1 MIKKAV
7 KKNPPA
13 GGVKKEVVHRV
24 KAEATVKKAASKPV
38 VVKPAVAKEG
48 SVLKGRYIE
57 AIGRRKTSIARVRLI
72 INEPGIKINGKD
84 YKDYLKLSKLHDII
98 NAPLAILEL
107 KDRHGFT
114 IVVSGGG
121 IFSQAEAIR
130 HGITRA
136 LIKLNAEFRKRL
148 KKYGFITRDS
158 RMVERKKPG
167 LKKARKAPQW
177 AKR

>member
-1 MIKKAV
+1 MIKKTVKKEIAKKETVHKVKTAVAV
-7 KKNPPA
+7 KKVVLKPA
-13 GGVKKEVVHRV
+13 VVVKKEEAVV
-24 KAEATVKKAASKPV
+24 SK
-38 VVKPAVAKEG
+38 
-48 SVLKGRYIE
+48 SRYIE
-57 AIGRRKTSIARVRLI
+57 AVGRRKTSIARVRLM
-72 INEPGIKINGKD
+72 INESGIKINGKD
-84 YKDYLKLSKLHDII
+84 YKDYLKLSKLQEII
-98 NAPLAILEL
+98 NAPLVILDL
-107 KDRHGFT
+107 KDKYGFT

-121 IFSQAEAIR
+121 IFSQAEAVR
-130 HGITRA
+130 HGITRV

>member
-7 KKNPPA
+7 KKETIKKEPA
-13 GGVKKEVVHRV
+13 VKKV
-24 KAEATVKKAASKPV
+24 ASKPV
-38 VVKPAVAKEG
+38 VVKKEEKTTI
-48 SVLKGRYIE
+48 SKGRYIE
-57 AIGRRKTSIARVRLI
+57 TVGRRKTSIARVRLM
-72 INEPGIKINGKD
+72 INESGIKINGKD
-84 YKDYLKLSKLHDII
+84 YKDYLKLVKLQEII
-98 NAPLAILEL
+98 TSPLSILGL
-107 KDRHGFT
+107 KDKYGFT
-114 IVVSGGG
+114 VVVSGGG

-130 HGITRA
+130 HGITRG
-136 LIKLNAEFRKRL
+136 LIKLDAELRKRF

>member
-7 KKNPPA
+7 KKETTKKEPA
-13 GGVKKEVVHRV
+13 VKKI
-24 KAEATVKKAASKPV
+24 ASKV
-38 VVKPAVAKEG
+38 VVTKKEEKK
-48 SVLKGRYIE
+48 SIPKGRYIE
-57 AIGRRKTSIARVRLI
+57 TVGRRKTSIARVRLMT
-72 INEPGIKINGKD
+72 NESGIKINGRD
-84 YKDYLKLSKLHDII
+84 YKEYLKLAKLQEII
-98 NAPLAILEL
+98 NAPLIILDA
-107 KDRHGFT
+107 KDKYGFT
-114 IVVSGGG
+114 VVVSGGG
-121 IFSQAEAIR
+121 VFSQAEAIR

-136 LIKLNAEFRKRL
+136 LIKLDAELRKRL

>member
-7 KKNPPA
+7 KKETIKKEPVLA
-13 GGVKKEVVHRV
+13 HKVASVKKV
-24 KAEATVKKAASKPV
+24 ASKPV
-38 VVKPAVAKEG
+38 AVKKEDK
-48 SVLKGRYIE
+48 VILKGRYIE
-57 AIGRRKTSIARVRLI
+57 AVGRRKTSIARVRLL
-72 INEPGIKINGKD
+72 INESGIKINGKD
-84 YKDYLKLSKLHDII
+84 YKDYLKLTKLQEII
-98 NAPLAILEL
+98 NAPLVILEL
-107 KDRHGFT
+107 KDKYGFT
-114 IVVSGGG
+114 VVVSGGG

-130 HGITRA
+130 HGITRT

-167 LKKARKAPQW
+167 LKKSRKAPQW

>member
-1 MIKKAV
+1 MEAV
-7 KKNPPA
+7 
-13 GGVKKEVVHRV
+13 
-24 KAEATVKKAASKPV
+24 
-38 VVKPAVAKEG
+38 
-48 SVLKGRYIE
+48 
-57 AIGRRKTSIARVRLI
+57 GRRKTSIARVRLM
-72 INEPGIKINGKD
+72 INESGIKINGKD
-84 YKDYLKLSKLHDII
+84 YKDYLKLSKLQEII
-98 NAPLAILEL
+98 NAPLVILDL
-107 KDRHGFT
+107 KDKYGFT

-121 IFSQAEAIR
+121 IFSQAEAVR
-130 HGITRA
+130 HGITRV

>member
-7 KKNPPA
+7 KKET
-13 GGVKKEVVHRV
+13 VKKEAVHKV
-24 KAEATVKKAASKPV
+24 KSETAVKKAVSKSV
-38 VVKPAVAKEG
+38 SKPAVAKKEEKAV
-48 SVLKGRYIE
+48 SKGRYIE
-57 AIGRRKTSIARVRLI
+57 AVGRRKTSVARVRLMV
-72 INEPGIKINGKD
+72 NDSGIKINGKD
-84 YKDYLKLSKLHDII
+84 YKEYLRLPKLQEIVS
-98 NAPLAILEL
+98 APLAILEL
-107 KDRHGFT
+107 KDKHGFT
-114 IVVSGGG
+114 VVVSGGG

-136 LIKLNAEFRKRL
+136 LIKLDAELRKRL